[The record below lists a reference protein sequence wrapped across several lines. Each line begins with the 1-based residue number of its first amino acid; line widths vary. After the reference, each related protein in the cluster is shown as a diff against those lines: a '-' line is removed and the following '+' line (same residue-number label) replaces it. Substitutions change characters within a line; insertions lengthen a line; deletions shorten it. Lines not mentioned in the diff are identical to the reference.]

1 MRLCAGIVSVLANV
15 TGPVRVAGWLLGF
28 ALAATVAHSAQ
39 LKVGDMVPDDLG
51 RDASGN
57 RVHLSDY
64 RGKLVIVSFWA
75 SWCGPCRKELP
86 VLATIQKKGTRDKI
100 AIFAVNWQESADQFR
115 QIRRAFKDID
125 LTLVSDASGRFGRQ
139 YGVSGIPHM
148 VVIGRDGRI
157 AAVHVGYGEGEI
169 PILVDEI
176 NALWNKPP
184 DPECVEG
191 CSGQ

>member
-1 MRLCAGIVSVLANV
+1 MRLCTGIVGALANAI
-15 TGPVRVAGWLLGF
+15 GPVRVACLFLGF
-28 ALAATVAHSAQ
+28 ALAATAAHSGE

-51 RDASGN
+51 RDATGN

-100 AIFAVNWQESADQFR
+100 AIFAVNWRESADQFR
-115 QIRRAFKDID
+115 QIRHAFKDID
-125 LTLVSDASGRFGRQ
+125 LTLVSDESGRFGRQ
-139 YGVSGIPHM
+139 YGVNGIPHM

-157 AAVHVGYGEGEI
+157 AAVHVGYGESEI
-169 PILVDEI
+169 PVLVDEI
-176 NALWNKPP
+176 NSLWNKPA
-184 DPECVEG
+184 DLECAEG

>member
-1 MRLCAGIVSVLANV
+1 LF
-15 TGPVRVAGWLLGF
+15 LGF
-28 ALAATVAHSAQ
+28 ALAATAAHSGE

-51 RDASGN
+51 RDATGN

-100 AIFAVNWQESADQFR
+100 AIFAVNWRESADQFR

-125 LTLVSDASGRFGRQ
+125 LTLVSDESGRFGRQ
-139 YGVSGIPHM
+139 YGVNGIPHM

-157 AAVHVGYGEGEI
+157 AAVHVGYGESEI
-169 PILVDEI
+169 PVLVDEI
-176 NALWNKPP
+176 NSLWNKPA
-184 DPECVEG
+184 DLECAEG